1 MILPLQKFSSLLE
14 SMAAAVQ
21 GGSAALVDVSVG
33 SVLRALLEACGAVA
47 LWMQWLILQ
56 VLSMT
61 RAATSNA
68 GDLDSWMADF
78 GLMRLAGSPSLG
90 MVDFGRYTAGV
101 ATTIPVGALVYTAD
115 RTQGFVVVAQSS
127 NPSWNGNGGYLLASA
142 ATDVLV
148 PVQALAP
155 GAAGNILA
163 GAIGWL
169 ASAVTGVDYVSNAQP
184 FVSGLDPESDAAL
197 RSRFQLY
204 INSRSLATVSAVDYA
219 VASLQQGLR
228 FMVLENVNTAN
239 QPQPGNFW
247 VVVDDG
253 TGTPPDI
260 LLANASAA
268 VEAVRPLGATYA
280 VTGPAVLHASV
291 QMTVATSNA
300 LTHATVCAVI
310 QNAIG
315 AWIAGLPMAGT
326 LAISKLDAL
335 AHNADSSVTSVTATT
350 INGGTGDLVASAG
363 SVIIANSVTVS

>member
-21 GGSAALVDVSVG
+21 GGSAPLVDVSIG

-78 GLMRLAGSPSLG
+78 GLIRLPGSASVG
-90 MVDFGRYTAGV
+90 VADFGRYTAGI

-115 RTQGFVVVAQSS
+115 RTQAFTVVAQSS
-127 NPSWNGNGGYLLASA
+127 NPAWNGNGGYVLASA

-148 PVQALAP
+148 PVQAVTP
-155 GAAGNILA
+155 GQAGNVLA

-169 ASAVTGVDYVSNAQP
+169 ASAVPGVDYVGNAQP
-184 FVSGLDPESDAAL
+184 FAGGLDPEPDAAL
-197 RSRFQLY
+197 RTRFQLY
-204 INSRSLATVSAVDYA
+204 INSRSLATVSAIEFA

-228 FMVLENVNTAN
+228 YMVLENVNTAGVA
-239 QPQPGNFW
+239 QLGNFW

-253 TGTPPDI
+253 TGAPPDL
-260 LLANASAA
+260 LLANASGA
-268 VEAVRPLGATYA
+268 VDAVRPIGATYA
-280 VTGPAVLHASV
+280 VTGPAVLQASV
-291 QMTVATSNA
+291 QMSVVTSNP
-300 LTHATVCAVI
+300 LTHGAVCAAI
-310 QNAIG
+310 QGAIG

-335 AHNADSSVTSVTATT
+335 AHNSDSSVTSVVATK
-350 INGGTGDLVASAG
+350 INGGTTDLAAASG
-363 SVIIANSVTVS
+363 EVIIATSVTVS